1 MSPASAHTA
10 PLRPRLGSRA
20 GSHSA
25 HPQPR
30 VLPVRCHHRSALP
43 SLANRFSQW
52 IHLACTAAP
61 SSCEKWPLA
70 HAPAI
75 GSGRSLAPAFAA
87 AAAPGS
93 GPSRGARKRWFTWQG
108 FACPVAAACA
118 SCECVR
124 VVSDSEALCPLS
136 TLACKFRKN
145 SGTPL
150 VYSQINYFCL
160 NVQIILRGVFTSVC
174 APCST

>member
-1 MSPASAHTA
+1 MHRVCVYKCIKWPVDLITGVTKQYPPPLLNRQAGTLSVFKRRSRAFGRVSPASAHTA

-108 FACPVAAACA
+108 FACPVAAAH
-118 SCECVR
+118 
-124 VVSDSEALCPLS
+124 
-136 TLACKFRKN
+136 
-145 SGTPL
+145 
-150 VYSQINYFCL
+150 
-160 NVQIILRGVFTSVC
+160 
-174 APCST
+174 

>member
-1 MSPASAHTA
+1 MYKMACGSNHWGHQTISPPPFETPSLYTTGRQVLKPVFKRRSRAFGRVSPASAHTA

-75 GSGRSLAPAFAA
+75 GSGRSLAPSFAA

-108 FACPVAAACA
+108 FACPVAAAH
-118 SCECVR
+118 
-124 VVSDSEALCPLS
+124 
-136 TLACKFRKN
+136 
-145 SGTPL
+145 
-150 VYSQINYFCL
+150 
-160 NVQIILRGVFTSVC
+160 
-174 APCST
+174 

>member
-1 MSPASAHTA
+1 MYKMACRSNQRGHQTISSPPLLNTGRYCTQAFLKRRSRAFGRVSPASAHTA

-43 SLANRFSQW
+43 SLANRFSPGVLNGSIW
-52 IHLACTAAP
+52 HAP
-61 SSCEKWPLA
+61 LHPPRVRSGRSA

-108 FACPVAAACA
+108 FACPVAAAH
-118 SCECVR
+118 
-124 VVSDSEALCPLS
+124 
-136 TLACKFRKN
+136 
-145 SGTPL
+145 
-150 VYSQINYFCL
+150 
-160 NVQIILRGVFTSVC
+160 
-174 APCST
+174 

>member
-1 MSPASAHTA
+1 MYKMACGSNHWGHQTISPPPLLNRQAGTLSVFKRRSRAFGRVSPASAHTA

-30 VLPVRCHHRSALP
+30 VLPVRCHHRSALQ

-108 FACPVAAACA
+108 FACPVAAAH
-118 SCECVR
+118 
-124 VVSDSEALCPLS
+124 
-136 TLACKFRKN
+136 
-145 SGTPL
+145 
-150 VYSQINYFCL
+150 
-160 NVQIILRGVFTSVC
+160 
-174 APCST
+174 